1 MRALPHSEEAE
12 RVTLGAILNLSSG
25 SIVDEMEA
33 MLQADDFYLPAH
45 KVIWKAVKVLRMEE
59 TAVDIKTV
67 YYQLEYTKDLARAGG
82 LEYLS
87 EVADMSTQAANGV
100 HYAGIVKEYSTLRH
114 LHQAGESIKQSVSDP
129 NMTVAEKVEAAH
141 KLVSGC
147 VIHKIHGSSPS
158 EIDLTKAG
166 EQFLPLMI
174 GGGRLSERV
183 IGLPVGQL
191 TTIEAKTGVGKSMT
205 MQQIGLEYLM
215 AGRKV
220 RHVTVADLS
229 DTQLAMRYLYMLC
242 GMSSPPSAYESDLM
256 SDDSR
261 RRFAIWQ
268 KAVAKWQSWDEQ
280 LEIYDGSAPGMDS
293 TVQGVCAWLTQRQE
307 KAPAHL
313 IIIDYVQQLGWRGK
327 QTGRVEDATNV
338 CQALGKWAGTI
349 RDGAIIAGSQ
359 LSKDGMTAWA
369 AELQNQAAIR
379 INVSRDEDTPR
390 GKGER
395 LTWQIVKHRFAP
407 AVGYTGNWIR
417 GDRGLVLDE

>member
-1 MRALPHSEEAE
+1 MKALPHSEEAE
-12 RVTLGAILNLSSG
+12 KVVLGSIMNLSSG
-25 SIVDEMEA
+25 SIVDEVES
-33 MLQADDFYLPAH
+33 MLQVDDFYLPAN
-45 KVIWKAVKVLRMEE
+45 KVIWRAIKVLRMEE
-59 TAVDIKTV
+59 TVVDLVTV
-67 YYQLEYTKDLARAGG
+67 NQQLTYTGETRKAGG
-82 LEYLS
+82 IEYLIS
-87 EVADMSTQAANGV
+87 VADISTQARNAA
-100 HYAGIVKEYSTLRH
+100 HYAGIVKEYSTLRR
-114 LHQAGESIKQSVSDP
+114 LHQAGESIKQSVDDL
-129 NMTVAEKVEAAH
+129 NMTVAEKVESAH

-147 VIHKIHGSSPS
+147 IVHKIHGSRPS

-183 IGLPVGQL
+183 IGLPLGQL

-256 SDDSR
+256 SDDSKR
-261 RRFAIWQ
+261 RLAVWQ

-293 TVQGVCAWLTQRQE
+293 TVQGVTAWLTQRQE
-307 KAPAHL
+307 KDPAHL

-327 QTGRVEDATNV
+327 QSGRVEDATNV

-349 RDGAIIAGSQ
+349 RDGAVVAGSQ

-379 INVSRDEDTPR
+379 INVSRDEESPR

-407 AVGYTGNWIR
+407 AVGYSGDWIR
-417 GDRGLVLDE
+417 GDRGLVVDA